1 MVGRDAFR
9 GGQGKMILRQAKAED
24 AAEVSTF
31 LNALVVLGKRRL
43 PADEDFV
50 RDVYIGHAD
59 NIACSVAEDGDGT
72 LLGIQILLR
81 ATEGNPY
88 GVAPGWGIIGT
99 HVNPKA
105 ARRGVG
111 RKLFATTQAAAE
123 EAGLHKIEA
132 TIGAKSPDALAYYD
146 SMGFETFASDDEKV
160 RKSFAVR

>member
-1 MVGRDAFR
+1 
-9 GGQGKMILRQAKAED
+9 MIIREARAED
-24 AAEVSTF
+24 AAEVSAF
-31 LNALVVLGKRRL
+31 LQALVVLGKRRL

-59 NIACSVAEDGDGT
+59 NIACSVAEDADGS

-88 GVAPGWGIIGT
+88 CVAPGWGIIGT

-111 RKLFATTQAAAE
+111 RKLFATTRAAAE
-123 EAGLHKIEA
+123 TAGLQRIEA
-132 TIGAKSPDALAYYD
+132 TIGAQSPGALAYYD
-146 SMGFETFASDDEKV
+146 SMGFETVARDDEKV
-160 RKSFAVR
+160 RKVFEVG

>member
-1 MVGRDAFR
+1 
-9 GGQGKMILRQAKAED
+9 MIIRQAKYED
-24 AAEVSTF
+24 AAEVSGF
-31 LNALVVLGKRRL
+31 LNALVALGKRRL

-59 NIACSVAEDGDGT
+59 NIACSVAEDADGT
-72 LLGIQILLR
+72 LLGIQILKL
-81 ATEGNPY
+81 ATEGNSY

-111 RKLFATTQAAAE
+111 RKLFVATRAAAE
-123 EAGLHKIEA
+123 AAGVQKIEA

-146 SMGFETFASDDEKV
+146 TMGFETFKSDDEKICKCFEV
-160 RKSFAVR
+160 G

>member
-1 MVGRDAFR
+1 
-9 GGQGKMILRQAKAED
+9 MIIREARAED
-24 AAEVSTF
+24 AAEVSAF
-31 LNALVVLGKRRL
+31 LQALVTLGKRRL
-43 PADEDFV
+43 PADEEFV

-59 NIACSVAEDGDGT
+59 NIACSVAEDADGS

-88 GVAPGWGIIGT
+88 GVTPGWGIIGT

-111 RKLFATTQAAAE
+111 RNLFATTRAAAE
-123 EAGLHKIEA
+123 SAGLRKIEA

-146 SMGFETFASDDEKV
+146 SMGFETFARDDDKV
-160 RKSFAVR
+160 RKCFEVE

>member
-1 MVGRDAFR
+1 
-9 GGQGKMILRQAKAED
+9 MIIRQARKED
-24 AAEVSTF
+24 AAEVSAF
-31 LNALVVLGKRRL
+31 LEALVALGKRRL

-59 NIACSVAEDGDGT
+59 NIACSVAEDVDGT

-88 GVAPGWGIIGT
+88 GVEPGWGIIGT

-111 RKLFATTQAAAE
+111 RKLFATTQAAATA
-123 EAGLHKIEA
+123 AGLQKIEA
-132 TIGAKSPDALAYYD
+132 TIGAKSLDALAYYD
-146 SMGFETFASDDEKV
+146 TMGFVTFAWEDEKV
-160 RKSFAVR
+160 RKCFDVG

>member
-1 MVGRDAFR
+1 
-9 GGQGKMILRQAKAED
+9 MIIREARVED
-24 AAEVSTF
+24 AAEVSAF
-31 LNALVVLGKRRL
+31 LQALVALGKRRL

-59 NIACSVAEDGDGT
+59 NIACSVAEDADGS

-111 RKLFATTQAAAE
+111 RKLFATTRAAAE
-123 EAGLHKIEA
+123 GAGLQKIEA
-132 TIGAKSPDALAYYD
+132 TIGAQSPDALAYYD
-146 SMGFETFASDDEKV
+146 SMGFETFARDDEKV
-160 RKSFAVR
+160 RKCFEVE

>member
-1 MVGRDAFR
+1 
-9 GGQGKMILRQAKAED
+9 MIIREARVED
-24 AAEVSTF
+24 AAEVSAF
-31 LNALVVLGKRRL
+31 LQALVALGKRRL

-59 NIACSVAEDGDGT
+59 NIACSVAEDADGS

-111 RKLFATTQAAAE
+111 RKLFATTRAAAE
-123 EAGLHKIEA
+123 GAGLQKIEA
-132 TIGAKSPDALAYYD
+132 TIGAQSRDALAYYD
-146 SMGFETFASDDEKV
+146 TMGFETYARDDAKV
-160 RKSFAVR
+160 RKCFEVE